1 MASPLL
7 RASTKAPKK
16 APMDVWTIVFLVS
29 GIALVASEAVAPALV
44 SVFLGVAAIITAGL
58 RWMGVLESLPL
69 SLLVFALTSLALA
82 VPGRLLIN
90 RLVPG
95 RSDVRRDRTDVDDD
109 KDAMGEVVTVVED
122 VSDEHDTGRIRFQ
135 GTTWQA
141 RSVHGVIARGAQ
153 AQLVY
158 REGSLWVVEPVV
170 VDGGARDLFRS
181 VESAERV
188 EPVAVD
194 ATTQRDR

>member
-1 MASPLL
+1 
-7 RASTKAPKK
+7 
-16 APMDVWTIVFLVS
+16 MDVWTIAFLVA

-44 SVFLGVAAIITAGL
+44 SVFLGIAAIITAGL
-58 RWMGVLESLPL
+58 RWLGVLESVPV
-69 SLLVFALTSLALA
+69 SLLVCALTSLALA
-82 VPGRLLIN
+82 IPGRLLIH

-95 RSDVRRDRTDVDDD
+95 RSDARRDRTDVDND
-109 KDAMGEVVTVVED
+109 KDAMGEVVSVVED

-141 RSVHGVIARGAQ
+141 RSVQGVIARGQQ

-158 REGSLWVVEPVV
+158 REGSLWIVEPVV

-181 VESAERV
+181 IESQDADQVAEVGAR
-188 EPVAVD
+188 
-194 ATTQRDR
+194 ATRDP

>member
-1 MASPLL
+1 
-7 RASTKAPKK
+7 
-16 APMDVWTIVFLVS
+16 MDVWTIVFLVG

-44 SVFLGVAAIITAGL
+44 SVFLGVAALITAGL
-58 RWMGVLESLPL
+58 RWVGVLESLPL
-69 SLLVFALTSLALA
+69 SLLVFAFTSLALA
-82 VPGRLLIN
+82 IPGRLLLN

-141 RSVHGVIARGAQ
+141 RSVHGVIARGEQ

-158 REGSLWVVEPVV
+158 REGSLWIVEPVV